1 MLIISFTV
9 YNEIP
14 SEPTVIV
21 VPVFDTEPD
30 TGFGVDLSENDW
42 AAPGLVTSLRKARLS
57 AYHRRIGVQALT
69 DVNNML
75 FRILATPDQ

>member
-1 MLIISFTV
+1 MSPSPRRGEVWSIDAGISVLVISSTV

-30 TGFGVDLSENDW
+30 TGFGVDL
-42 AAPGLVTSLRKARLS
+42 GKAGQHP
-57 AYHRRIGVQALT
+57 AW
-69 DVNNML
+69 
-75 FRILATPDQ
+75 

>member
-1 MLIISFTV
+1 MADLVMGVRRNDLTAGISVLVIASTG

-30 TGFGVDLSENDW
+30 TGSVW
-42 AAPGLVTSLRKARLS
+42 
-57 AYHRRIGVQALT
+57 I
-69 DVNNML
+69 
-75 FRILATPDQ
+75 